1 MRVSNIQAY
10 RQGVESMQAQQAKLQ
25 QTELQLGSGLKIMKP
40 SDDPSGAVKVLDLNN
55 SIGAIDQFSRNA
67 SLAEAS
73 LGFEESVVANVN
85 TNLQRIRELAVQGN
99 NATNSPSD
107 RVSIAEEIY
116 QRLDELL
123 ALANTRNAS
132 GEYIFGGFKVD
143 APPFVSNG
151 GTVSYQGDQGQ
162 RFLQVAQGSQVAVGN
177 SGDSIFQR
185 IRSGDGNVQVVS
197 SPANTGTAVVG
208 AFGLNGSFVSDT
220 YTVTFTQAVS
230 TDPITYTVTDG
241 GAATVAS
248 GTYNEGDSIAFAGA
262 QFALTGLPAQGD
274 EITVASSQNRDVF
287 TTAKAIADALVRPA
301 PLPQDVARFHNEM
314 GQGLANLDQA
324 ISGLSSVRAGI
335 GARLNNL
342 ETIESINQDF
352 KLQLQTVLS
361 ETQDLDFAEAISRFN
376 LQLTSLQAAQ
386 QAFVKTSGLSLFNY
400 L

>member
-1 MRVSNIQAY
+1 MQAY

-25 QTELQLGSGLKIMKP
+25 QTELQLSSGLKIMKP

-85 TNLQRIRELAVQGN
+85 NNLQRIRELAVQGN

-116 QRLDELL
+116 QRLDEML

-241 GAATVAS
+241 GAATVAT

-274 EITVASSQNRDVF
+274 EITVSPSQNRDVF

>member
-1 MRVSNIQAY
+1 MQAY

-25 QTELQLGSGLKIMKP
+25 QTELQLSSGLKIMKP

-55 SIGAIDQFSRNA
+55 SIGAIDQFSRNV

-85 TNLQRIRELAVQGN
+85 NNLQRIRELAVQGN

-116 QRLDELL
+116 QRLDEML

-241 GAATVAS
+241 GAATVAT

-274 EITVASSQNRDVF
+274 EITVSPSQNRDVF

>member
-1 MRVSNIQAY
+1 MQAY

-25 QTELQLGSGLKIMKP
+25 QTELQLGRGLKIMKP
-40 SDDPSGAVKVLDLNN
+40 SDDPSGAVKVLNLNN

-85 TNLQRIRELAVQGN
+85 NNLQRIRELAVQGN

-116 QRLDELL
+116 QRLDEML

-241 GAATVAS
+241 GAATVAT

-274 EITVASSQNRDVF
+274 EITVSPSQNRDVF

-342 ETIESINQDF
+342 ETIENINQDF

>member
-1 MRVSNIQAY
+1 MQAY

-25 QTELQLGSGLKIMKP
+25 QTELQLSSGLKIMKP

>member
-1 MRVSNIQAY
+1 MQAY

-40 SDDPSGAVKVLDLNN
+40 SDDPSGAVKVLNLNN

-85 TNLQRIRELAVQGN
+85 NNLQRIRELAVQGN

-116 QRLDELL
+116 QRLDEML

-220 YTVTFTQAVS
+220 YTVTFAQAVS

-274 EITVASSQNRDVF
+274 EITVSPSQNRDVF